1 MVSHGGKAVM
11 RSLCLLA
18 FGCLAGLMLYTYDLK
33 FKTRKLE
40 TQAQALVAELQDES
54 DFLALAR
61 ADTTYLS
68 RPERI
73 EEMARRELKL
83 EPIAPAQLVPWKAIL
98 ASEDPSWQ
106 PQTAPAPRKDGI
118 AALIEKAVAPAAAQ
132 ALR

>member
-1 MVSHGGKAVM
+1 
-11 RSLCLLA
+11 
-18 FGCLAGLMLYTYDLK
+18 MLYTYDLK